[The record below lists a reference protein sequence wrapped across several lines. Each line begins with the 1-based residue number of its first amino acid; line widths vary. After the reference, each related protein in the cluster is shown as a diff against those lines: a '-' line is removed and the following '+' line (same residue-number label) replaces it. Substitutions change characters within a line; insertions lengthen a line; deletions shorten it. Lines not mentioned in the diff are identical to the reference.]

1 MDRRMKRH
9 LSAIFIEASNKN
21 ELIEKLETLF
31 DKVKFQRY
39 INRMTSKAIKCVKK
53 EIIEGSIRK
62 IDGLYYFDK
71 YIEDILNGNY
81 FYNEEINNDSDNPKL
96 DKLCKFFYINVDDI
110 RKLYEDTKN
119 IKDIID
125 AIYSYTLQKTIF
137 VILINHDIPRHGT
150 YDFECI
156 TDSRYAKLRDEFN
169 YKVRHIEEN
178 DYDWLFTCNNFY
190 TYTYDNPEN
199 DNLHEMDII
208 YADYEE
214 D

>member
-1 MDRRMKRH
+1 MNKRMKRH
-9 LSAIFIEASNKN
+9 LSAMFIEANNKS
-21 ELIEKLETLF
+21 ELIEKLEILF
-31 DKVKFQRY
+31 DRVKYQRY
-39 INRMTSKAIKCVKK
+39 INRMISKAIKCVKK

-81 FYNEEINNDSDNPKL
+81 FYNEEIDNNSNNPKL
-96 DKLCKFFYINVDDI
+96 DKLCKFFYINTDDI
-110 RKLYEDTKN
+110 EKLYEETKN
-119 IKDIID
+119 VKDIIN

-150 YDFECI
+150 Y
-156 TDSRYAKLRDEFN
+156 ANLRDSFN
-169 YKVRHIEEN
+169 YIVRNIEE
-178 DYDWLFTCNNFY
+178 DKYDWLFTCNNFY
-190 TYTYDNPEN
+190 TYIYDNPEN
-199 DNLHEMDII
+199 DNLHEMDIV

>member
-1 MDRRMKRH
+1 MNRH

-31 DKVKFQRY
+31 DKIKFQRY

-53 EIIEGSIRK
+53 EIIEGSIK
-62 IDGLYYFDK
+62 KVDGLYYFDK

-119 IKDIID
+119 IKDVID
-125 AIYSYTLQKTIF
+125 AIYSYSLQKTIF

-156 TDSRYAKLRDEFN
+156 TDSKYANLRDSFN
-169 YKVRHIEEN
+169 YIIRNIEE
-178 DYDWLFTCNNFY
+178 DKYDWLFTCNNFY

-208 YADYEE
+208 YTDYEE